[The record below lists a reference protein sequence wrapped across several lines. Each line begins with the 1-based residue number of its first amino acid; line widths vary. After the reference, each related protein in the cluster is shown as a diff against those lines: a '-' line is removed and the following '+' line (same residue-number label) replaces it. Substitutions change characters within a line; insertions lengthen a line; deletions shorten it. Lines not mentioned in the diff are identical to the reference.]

1 MTGAIAVL
9 LPARLKGDA
18 TAQDV
23 PVQKLARRPALR
35 RRAPRRTLGAHLTHL
50 VTRRG
55 FGIALA
61 AIFLSASVSYGFVR
75 GGHFDTFAAEAG
87 RPADIFARLF
97 GFGVS
102 VVAISGQ
109 TELQN
114 AEILDA
120 SGVTSRDSVLF
131 LDAQAVRQRIKA
143 LPLVREATVRK
154 LYPDQLVIAVTE
166 RVPYALWQLDG
177 EVSVI
182 AADGKAID
190 QMRDQRFTRLPFV
203 VGEGAN
209 ERVADYLKISEAAGE
224 LKSRITAG
232 VLVAQRRWNLKLSN
246 GVEIRLPE
254 VDAEAAVAR
263 LAELSRSSK
272 LPDKDISSIDMRMPG
287 RIVVRLS
294 EEAAAQRLEARSKK
308 ARPKGG
314 AA

>member
-1 MTGAIAVL
+1 MKGAIVVK
-9 LPARLKGDA
+9 LPARLTGDA
-18 TAQDV
+18 AAQDV
-23 PVQKLARRPALR
+23 PAQKLARRPALR
-35 RRAPRRTLGAHLTHL
+35 KRAPRRTLGAHLTYL

-55 FGIALA
+55 FGTALA
-61 AIFLSASVSYGFVR
+61 AVFLSASASYGFVR
-75 GGHFDTFAAEAG
+75 GGHFDAFSAEAG
-87 RPADIFARLF
+87 RPADIVARLF

-131 LDAQAVRQRIKA
+131 LDAQAVRQRIKEM
-143 LPLVREATVRK
+143 PLVREATVRK
-154 LYPDQLVIAVTE
+154 LYPDQLVIAITE
-166 RVPYALWQLDG
+166 RVPYALWQYDG

-209 ERVADYLKISEAAGE
+209 ARVSEYLKITEAAGDF
-224 LKSRITAG
+224 KARISAG
-232 VLVAQRRWNLKLSN
+232 VLVGQRRWNLKLSN
-246 GVEIRLPE
+246 GVDVRLPE
-254 VDAEAAVAR
+254 TDPEAAIAR
-263 LAELSRSSK
+263 LAVLSRSAK
-272 LPDKDISSIDMRMPG
+272 LPEKDISIIDMRMPG
-287 RIVVRLS
+287 RIVVRVS

-308 ARPKGG
+308 TKPKGG